1 MRVCVLSCFQNIG
14 LKVKKWPKRPNL
26 ILFPLVFGKKWAFI
40 GQYLKNSLGNIPSK
54 FYHDLYLPKTVEK
67 WIYPLWSSFF
77 LGMDFDS
84 THCVSKKNQM
94 KQHLFK
100 GTKNFFLA
108 SFMLPRTTMTK
119 INGVVTVVEFLSE
132 SSEIDSIFSIPI

>member
-54 FYHDLYLPKTVEK
+54 FYHDLYLPKTIEK
-67 WIYPLWSSFF
+67 WVYCPWRSFF
-77 LGMDFDS
+77 SLGWILVQPTVMLQCNGIKSLVWNSPKIFFSFDFIS
-84 THCVSKKNQM
+84 ENI
-94 KQHLFK
+94 LY
-100 GTKNFFLA
+100 
-108 SFMLPRTTMTK
+108 SFWELHICLQSWMFAYIR
-119 INGVVTVVEFLSE
+119 
-132 SSEIDSIFSIPI
+132 